1 MLLKYKIE
9 LKSFGHFGSGMAQ
22 GRADNG
28 IVRDATGNPYIP
40 GSTVKGRVRAYAEAI
55 LHARHKQACTPFQK
69 ICGDPSCAVCSLF
82 GWSGGNGGKI
92 FFSDAIVEE
101 EFKELGK
108 YLFSDRDN
116 VMISRS
122 RDVAMEGH
130 LFKTETCI
138 PGIRFTGEIEG
149 EMMEAERQL
158 VIEAISVITHIG
170 GNKSRGMGR
179 CQITTEEVVNENH

>member
-1 MLLKYKIE
+1 
-9 LKSFGHFGSGMAQ
+9 
-22 GRADNG
+22 
-28 IVRDATGNPYIP
+28 
-40 GSTVKGRVRAYAEAI
+40 
-55 LHARHKQACTPFQK
+55 
-69 ICGDPSCAVCSLF
+69 
-82 GWSGGNGGKI
+82 
-92 FFSDAIVEE
+92 
-101 EFKELGK
+101 
-108 YLFSDRDN
+108 
-116 VMISRS
+116 MISRA
-122 RDVAMEGH
+122 RDVSLEGH